1 MSEELAKA
9 ENKISV
15 IVVGAG
21 PAGVA
26 AAITVARAGHKV
38 LLVERGD
45 FSGAKNMYG
54 GAMYSQPLKEIFPDF
69 EESAPIER
77 YTVEHRYALLT
88 DDEGTIISHKS
99 ENEIKNSFTAIRS
112 KFDKWAVEQA
122 IKEGVYYAPKTV
134 VRSLLTDKEKIVG
147 IKTDLENYYS
157 DIVILADGVNSLLAK
172 QLGLRKN
179 FKPNQMALG
188 IKEVINLDK
197 EILENRF
204 NVKENQ
210 GVIYELMG
218 GPMKGMLGLGY
229 IYTNQKSV
237 TIGLGVALDE
247 LKEKKKKPYEMLNEL
262 KAHPVIA
269 PLIKDGELAEY
280 SAHLIPEGGFNAI
293 PTLYDDGVMIVGDA
307 AMLVDNIHWE
317 GTNLALISGKFA
329 GETAV
334 EAINNNDFS
343 KDMLELYQKKLEA
356 SFIYKDMKS
365 YKNLMPTMHSRAKSF
380 LEYYPEKASEF
391 FKAFTGVKSV
401 PKKEVFRRY
410 IYLFLRSRSLL
421 ELIKDGVAI
430 IKLVFEAL
438 K

>member
-1 MSEELAKA
+1 MSDKS

-21 PAGVA
+21 PCGVA

-69 EESAPIER
+69 EASAPIER

-88 DDEGTIISHKS
+88 KEEGTIIAHKS
-99 ENEIKNSFTAIRS
+99 EKEIRNSFTAIRS

-134 VRSLLTDKEKIVG
+134 VRSLLTDKEKVVG
-147 IKTDLENYYS
+147 IKTDLEDYYAN
-157 DIVILADGVNSLLAK
+157 IVILADGANSLLAR
-172 QLGLRKN
+172 QLGLRKS
-179 FKPNQMALG
+179 FKPEQMALG

-204 NVKENQ
+204 NVGENQ
-210 GVIYELMG
+210 GVIYEIMG
-218 GPMKGMLGLGY
+218 GPMKEMLGLGY
-229 IYTNQKSV
+229 IYTNQKSI
-237 TIGLGVALDE
+237 TIGIGVALDE
-247 LKEKKKKPYEMLNEL
+247 LKKNKKKPYELLNEL

-280 SAHLIPEGGFNAI
+280 SAHLIPEGGYKGI
-293 PTLYDDGVMIVGDA
+293 PTLYDDGVMVAGDA
-307 AMLVDNIHWE
+307 AMLVNNIHWE
-317 GTNLALISGKFA
+317 GTNLALISGKYA

-334 EAINNNDFS
+334 EALNNNDFS
-343 KDMLELYQKKLEA
+343 KDMLALYQKKLEA
-356 SFIYKDMKS
+356 SFIFKDMKS
-365 YKNLMPTMHSRAKSF
+365 YKNLMPTMHSREKSF
-380 LEYYPEKASEF
+380 LGYYPDKISEF
-391 FKAFTGVKSV
+391 FNAFTGVNSI
-401 PKKEVFRRY
+401 PKKEVFKSY
-410 IYLFLRSRSLL
+410 IYSFLRSRSLL
-421 ELIKDGVAI
+421 ELVKDGSAI
-430 IKLVFEAL
+430 MKLIFEAL